1 MPISTTISHLEDGQV
16 DITTQRLLLRAAR
29 EGDVPGVY
37 EAFSDPEV
45 MRYW

>member
-1 MPISTTISHLEDGQV
+1 MATSDESNGKIVLKTP
-16 DITTQRLLLRAAR
+16 RLLLRAAR
-29 EGDVPGVY
+29 PEDAVALY